1 MKRQKHVLSEYFILK
16 RSYCHKGLV
25 QIKGSPVLATDEGR
39 RERGCLQDYLA
50 IIGMCEAWE
59 LTPGTVFTR
68 IGRNPGL
75 GDQGRETTV
84 AKTRIQTTRRSWRTK
99 ESDKKEQSR
108 SSKDEF

>member
-1 MKRQKHVLSEYFILK
+1 M
-16 RSYCHKGLV
+16 

-99 ESDKKEQSR
+99 KSDKKEQSR